1 MKRIYPRALLSLL
14 LATMLLVLPSCHS
27 VHTAEDVVWHMDTA
41 ITLRL
46 YGDQA
51 ATAAAL
57 QDANT
62 LLASLDDQLSSTKT
76 GNEIAAIN
84 QAAQDIPVPLSD
96 ELSALIARADTIS
109 HVCGGAF
116 DITVAPLNRLWKN
129 CEIEGVLPTKKQLA
143 IALSAVGHD
152 KLTLNGNTLIKA
164 DDALKI
170 DLGGIGKGYAIDRL
184 IAELRIRPGIS
195 GGLISFGSNV
205 AVFGEKPDGKPF
217 IVAIRDPKDAA
228 GVLGYVTLTE
238 GQVLSVSGDYERYY
252 TIGEQT
258 YGHILDPA
266 TGYPPTN
273 GLCSVA
279 VIAADG
285 TLADALSTAFMV
297 MGEDAA
303 RALYEDHVLDFE
315 AIFVYDTTVSKTDGF
330 VLQ

>member
-14 LATMLLVLPSCHS
+14 LAAILLVLPSCHS
-27 VHTAEDVVWHMDTA
+27 IHTAEDVVWHMDTA

-51 ATAAAL
+51 ATQAAL
-57 QDANT
+57 RDADI
-62 LLASLDDQLSSTKT
+62 LLASLDDQLSATKSD
-76 GNEIAAIN
+76 NEIAAIN
-84 QAAQDIPVPLSD
+84 QAAQGVPVPLSA
-96 ELSALIARADTIS
+96 ELSALIARANAIS

-116 DITVAPLNRLWKN
+116 DITVAPLNHLWKT
-129 CEIEGVLPTKKQLA
+129 CEAEGVLPTKTQLA
-143 IALSAVGHD
+143 TTLSAVGHE
-152 KLTLNGNTLIKA
+152 KLSLNENALIKA

-184 IAELRIRPGIS
+184 IAELHGRSGIS
-195 GGLISFGSNV
+195 GGLISFGSNI

-238 GQVLSVSGDYERYY
+238 GQVLSVSGDYERFY

-273 GLCSVA
+273 GLRSVA

-303 RALYEDHVLDFE
+303 RALYEDNVLDFE
-315 AIFVYDTTVSKTDGF
+315 AIFVYDNTVSKTDGF